1 MARKV
6 RIVTGAR
13 SEYDLLVPVLE
24 ALDRRADVDLGVL
37 AAASH
42 LSPFH
47 GRTVDH
53 IRRDG
58 FRITAEIDSLMA
70 SDGDAAR
77 CLSFAHLIEG
87 LTRVLQVDAPDLIV
101 VTGDREEALA
111 GALAANFLRIPVAHV
126 HGGDRCIASDID
138 EVFRPAI
145 SKLSHL
151 HLTATEGHRERL
163 IRMGEDPALV
173 FATGAPGLDRF
184 AVAQGERPHDL
195 EVLSEQGLG
204 LGEPFFLIIHHP
216 SPWLSLEQG
225 GHEISAILEGTL
237 RLGNPVYCGYPNSDQ
252 GNVVMRKIIDST
264 QKKNPSL
271 RVFHTLPRRE
281 FAVLY
286 RNCSAIVGNSSSL
299 VIESGFVGVPGV
311 LVGDRQKFRETGS
324 NVLAVSAE
332 ADAIAGA
339 CLRCRDD
346 AEFRQ
351 RVRTCGSPYGD
362 GRSGPRIAAILAE
375 LPLTSAMLL
384 KTMPW

>member
-6 RIVTGAR
+6 RVVTGAR
-13 SEYDLLVPVLE
+13 SEYDLLVPVLQ
-24 ALDRRADVDLGVL
+24 ALAGRNDVDLGVV

-58 FRITAEIDSLMA
+58 FPITAEIDSLLA
-70 SDGDAAR
+70 ADGDVAR
-77 CLSFAHLIEG
+77 SLSFAHLIEG
-87 LTRVLQVDAPDLIV
+87 LTRVLQLDAPDLIV

-111 GALAANFLRIPVAHV
+111 GALVANFLRIPVAHV

-145 SKLSHL
+145 SKLSHV

-163 IRMGEDPALV
+163 IRMGEDPARV

-184 AVAQGERPHDL
+184 VAAQSDPADDP
-195 EVLSEQGLG
+195 VLLAEQGLMP
-204 LGEPFFLIIHHP
+204 GEPFFLIIHHP
-216 SPWLSLEQG
+216 SAWLSVEQG
-225 GHEISAILEGTL
+225 AHEISAILEGSL
-237 RLGNPVYCGYPNSDQ
+237 RLGHPVYCSYPNSDQ
-252 GNVVMRKIIDST
+252 GNVDMRQVIDSART
-264 QKKNPSL
+264 RHPSL

-281 FAVLY
+281 FTMLY
-286 RNCSAIVGNSSSL
+286 RNCTAIVGNSSSI

-311 LVGDRQKFRETGS
+311 LVGDRQRFRETGS

-332 ADAIAGA
+332 ADAIAAA
-339 CLRCRDD
+339 CVRCRDD

-362 GRSGPRIAAILAE
+362 GKSGPRIAHVLAE
-375 LPLTSAMLL
+375 IPLTRAMLL